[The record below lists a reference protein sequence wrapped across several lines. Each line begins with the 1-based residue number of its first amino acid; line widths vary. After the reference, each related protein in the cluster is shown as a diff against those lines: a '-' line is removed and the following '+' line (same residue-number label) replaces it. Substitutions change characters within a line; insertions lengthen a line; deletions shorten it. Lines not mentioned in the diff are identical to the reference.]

1 MNIHREEAGEE
12 SAPYLCLRQ
21 LSKDVNIRLSE
32 PLTGDG
38 SSSASVPTNMFC
50 VASSQRLAA
59 ASTRNG
65 INIYDL
71 HVLRNT
77 FTQAERNAS
86 PSPPVLCTLPL
97 QPGTGDVLFVM
108 FGNSDSL
115 LLAATSHG
123 LILIWETMSLRSSP
137 PAPRTVAPPRHDAS
151 RVHMIA
157 PNPGDKSSLCAVV
170 YGMDLLSHENGSA
183 HMLDLLKGEWV
194 NILPAHNVTSVS
206 WSARGKQ
213 LVLGVKTGEII
224 QFTPEGDVK
233 AVLPPPESDRPLYV
247 EDVQWLE
254 NHVFL
259 VTYNTCSSTP
269 EPEPIHENEVYVLY
283 RDAKSNSLTF
293 AAFPYDVSP
302 PFGDRTRW
310 GYRYT
315 CMLRDWSPMKHFVF
329 MTCSASTDV
338 GVLGFKDGWKALV
351 LEETSRPVLPFLSGD
366 DFCDSSPMALAL
378 DLTAEDPVPD
388 PNAAEKGEDPSA
400 TLPATPILYIYT
412 NDGVLLGYHVIYTE
426 TDKPYPGMITGQGA
440 ISHSPNA
447 STNVS
452 ASIPPA
458 FAESVHGSTTPN
470 RTPTFG
476 STSAFGAVSQPAFGS
491 TSAFGQQSSFGSAFS
506 NGSPFSKFSASGAT
520 AFGGGNALGQ
530 KQMPASGQSTQPPSG
545 PAPGQSSEPAFGST
559 SAFGQ
564 LQKPTFGAASTFAR
578 AQKPI
583 TGSNSAFGQFSQQGT
598 ASGLG
603 PTAFSALSNK
613 QNAFG
618 SVSSQG
624 SVFGSGGSFD
634 TGKPAFA
641 SVTPAPKALPKSEEP
656 VDEDAPKDSTFSF
669 GGLSDM
675 LSKSNTPM
683 SSQPS
688 ANLNLSHQAKF
699 PSEISQNS
707 EPSKAT
713 PSVSSE
719 SSSKASQNDSDNL
732 EKAESQN
739 FENLESAIVDAKQDE
754 AHEGNFASLH
764 DTPTVQKSEQAD
776 NVTFDLFKGK
786 QENQTSSFNESG
798 EGIKETEISPI
809 KAAGNNL
816 DASLSTLAK
825 PSEEKP
831 KEPAFSIAKPSD
843 EKPKES
849 TSFFAQPT
857 EKPKESA
864 FSFSKP
870 FEEKPKESAFSF
882 AKPTAEKPKESAF
895 TFNKPSEEKAKQTAF
910 SFNKPFEEKPK
921 ESAFSFNKPSEEK
934 PKVPAFSF
942 AKPPEE
948 KPKESAFSFA
958 KPSEEKA
965 KEPALSF
972 AKPTAENLKESAFSF
987 NKPSEEKPKESAFS
1001 FAKLSEEKAKEPA
1014 FSFAKPT
1021 AENLKES
1028 AFSFAKPVEEKPKE
1042 SAFFFNKPSDEKPKE
1057 PAFSFNKPSEEKP
1070 KVPAFSFNKPFEEK
1084 PKEAA
1089 FSFNKPSEEK
1099 PKESAFSFNKPSE
1112 EKPKE
1117 SAFSFTK
1124 PSDEKPKEPAFSFA
1138 KPVEEKPKESAF
1150 SFNKPSEEKPKEPAF
1165 SFAKPVEEKPK
1176 ESAFSFAK
1184 PPEEKLEKNKT
1195 TGSDT
1200 EVFSHKASPERLIES
1215 QKLSK
1220 GSEFGTNHA
1229 AEPSSNAL
1237 VDNELPAIGV
1247 SLAESVPQ
1255 IDLTQ
1260 VADPNVPKEDDEL
1273 KQEFVKIYAILEEE
1287 LRTLRRQTK
1296 QSTDFFT
1303 RLRIPST
1310 SPKSVDDLS
1319 NADAWVFGDVQSL
1332 SSLTSE
1338 FLQAVIESEDQV
1350 AETRKHIASIESV
1363 QLKSEVKRE
1372 EIARFLRARQDPDFA
1387 KMVRVRHL
1395 GPEQLENQTRL
1406 RRSSHLVRERLS
1418 ELGEYFNGLQKST
1431 LNAKQGQTTLRA
1443 PTLDTIYRS
1452 ADNIGRLV
1460 SARIRELDK
1469 MGQDVDAAV
1478 PRSTVRAR
1486 TPHSP
1491 ARPLDNMAD
1500 LDTALPE
1507 VSEITGINQAG
1518 MMHDI
1523 CDAIWE
1529 SKKTPVVTRAS
1540 QTKFISS
1547 VPYQMSPI
1555 VLHCSQA
1562 PTCQKA
1568 PVQESDKGKQSET
1581 LVMTEPSTKNFLATA
1596 TPNGIHA
1603 HSPMQPRQKVTSAFQ
1618 RLSTLPTL
1626 TSHSNPTSSAQYT
1639 TFEGLVG
1646 PQPTASSETRDLT
1659 LEEFIAQDEEDNGDY
1674 TEEESY
1680 EDFDDDLEDEE
1691 EEEEANESD
1700 AS

>member
-426 TDKPYPGMITGQGA
+426 TVKPYPGMITGQGA

-713 PSVSSE
+713 PSVLSE

-776 NVTFDLFKGK
+776 KVTFDLFKGK

-921 ESAFSFNKPSEEK
+921 E
-934 PKVPAFSF
+934 
-942 AKPPEE
+942 
-948 KPKESAFSFA
+948 
-958 KPSEEKA
+958 
-965 KEPALSF
+965 
-972 AKPTAENLKESAFSF
+972 
-987 NKPSEEKPKESAFS
+987 
-1001 FAKLSEEKAKEPA
+1001 
-1014 FSFAKPT
+1014 
-1021 AENLKES
+1021 
-1028 AFSFAKPVEEKPKE
+1028 
-1042 SAFFFNKPSDEKPKE
+1042 
-1057 PAFSFNKPSEEKP
+1057 
-1070 KVPAFSFNKPFEEK
+1070 
-1084 PKEAA
+1084 AA

-1124 PSDEKPKEPAFSFA
+1124 PSD
-1138 KPVEEKPKESAF
+1138 
-1150 SFNKPSEEKPKEPAF
+1150 EKPKEPAF

-1310 SPKSVDDLS
+1310 SPKSVADLS

>member
-97 QPGTGDVLFVM
+97 QPGMGDVLFVM

-170 YGMDLLSHENGSA
+170 YGMDLLSLENGSA

-713 PSVSSE
+713 PSVLSE

-776 NVTFDLFKGK
+776 EVTFDLFKGK

-965 KEPALSF
+965 KEQALSF
-972 AKPTAENLKESAFSF
+972 A
-987 NKPSEEKPKESAFS
+987 
-1001 FAKLSEEKAKEPA
+1001 
-1014 FSFAKPT
+1014 
-1021 AENLKES
+1021 
-1028 AFSFAKPVEEKPKE
+1028 
-1042 SAFFFNKPSDEKPKE
+1042 
-1057 PAFSFNKPSEEKP
+1057 
-1070 KVPAFSFNKPFEEK
+1070 
-1084 PKEAA
+1084 
-1089 FSFNKPSEEK
+1089 
-1099 PKESAFSFNKPSE
+1099 
-1112 EKPKE
+1112 
-1117 SAFSFTK
+1117 
-1124 PSDEKPKEPAFSFA
+1124 
-1138 KPVEEKPKESAF
+1138 
-1150 SFNKPSEEKPKEPAF
+1150 
-1165 SFAKPVEEKPK
+1165 
-1176 ESAFSFAK
+1176 
-1184 PPEEKLEKNKT
+1184 
-1195 TGSDT
+1195 
-1200 EVFSHKASPERLIES
+1200 
-1215 QKLSK
+1215 
-1220 GSEFGTNHA
+1220 
-1229 AEPSSNAL
+1229 
-1237 VDNELPAIGV
+1237 
-1247 SLAESVPQ
+1247 
-1255 IDLTQ
+1255 
-1260 VADPNVPKEDDEL
+1260 
-1273 KQEFVKIYAILEEE
+1273 
-1287 LRTLRRQTK
+1287 
-1296 QSTDFFT
+1296 
-1303 RLRIPST
+1303 
-1310 SPKSVDDLS
+1310 
-1319 NADAWVFGDVQSL
+1319 
-1332 SSLTSE
+1332 
-1338 FLQAVIESEDQV
+1338 
-1350 AETRKHIASIESV
+1350 
-1363 QLKSEVKRE
+1363 
-1372 EIARFLRARQDPDFA
+1372 
-1387 KMVRVRHL
+1387 
-1395 GPEQLENQTRL
+1395 
-1406 RRSSHLVRERLS
+1406 
-1418 ELGEYFNGLQKST
+1418 
-1431 LNAKQGQTTLRA
+1431 
-1443 PTLDTIYRS
+1443 
-1452 ADNIGRLV
+1452 
-1460 SARIRELDK
+1460 
-1469 MGQDVDAAV
+1469 
-1478 PRSTVRAR
+1478 
-1486 TPHSP
+1486 
-1491 ARPLDNMAD
+1491 
-1500 LDTALPE
+1500 
-1507 VSEITGINQAG
+1507 
-1518 MMHDI
+1518 
-1523 CDAIWE
+1523 
-1529 SKKTPVVTRAS
+1529 
-1540 QTKFISS
+1540 
-1547 VPYQMSPI
+1547 
-1555 VLHCSQA
+1555 
-1562 PTCQKA
+1562 
-1568 PVQESDKGKQSET
+1568 
-1581 LVMTEPSTKNFLATA
+1581 
-1596 TPNGIHA
+1596 
-1603 HSPMQPRQKVTSAFQ
+1603 
-1618 RLSTLPTL
+1618 
-1626 TSHSNPTSSAQYT
+1626 
-1639 TFEGLVG
+1639 
-1646 PQPTASSETRDLT
+1646 
-1659 LEEFIAQDEEDNGDY
+1659 
-1674 TEEESY
+1674 
-1680 EDFDDDLEDEE
+1680 
-1691 EEEEANESD
+1691 
-1700 AS
+1700 

>member
-713 PSVSSE
+713 PSVLSE

-776 NVTFDLFKGK
+776 KVTFDLFKGK

-921 ESAFSFNKPSEEK
+921 EA
-934 PKVPAFSF
+934 
-942 AKPPEE
+942 
-948 KPKESAFSFA
+948 
-958 KPSEEKA
+958 
-965 KEPALSF
+965 
-972 AKPTAENLKESAFSF
+972 
-987 NKPSEEKPKESAFS
+987 
-1001 FAKLSEEKAKEPA
+1001 
-1014 FSFAKPT
+1014 
-1021 AENLKES
+1021 
-1028 AFSFAKPVEEKPKE
+1028 
-1042 SAFFFNKPSDEKPKE
+1042 
-1057 PAFSFNKPSEEKP
+1057 
-1070 KVPAFSFNKPFEEK
+1070 
-1084 PKEAA
+1084 
-1089 FSFNKPSEEK
+1089 
-1099 PKESAFSFNKPSE
+1099 AFSFNKPSE

-1124 PSDEKPKEPAFSFA
+1124 PSD
-1138 KPVEEKPKESAF
+1138 
-1150 SFNKPSEEKPKEPAF
+1150 EKPKEPAF

>member
-170 YGMDLLSHENGSA
+170 YGMDLLSLENGSA

-713 PSVSSE
+713 PSVLSE

-776 NVTFDLFKGK
+776 EVTFDLFKGK

-849 TSFFAQPT
+849 TSVFAQPT

-895 TFNKPSEEKAKQTAF
+895 TFNKPSEEKAKQTAS

-948 KPKESAFSFA
+948 KPKESTFSFA

-965 KEPALSF
+965 KEPAL
-972 AKPTAENLKESAFSF
+972 
-987 NKPSEEKPKESAFS
+987 
-1001 FAKLSEEKAKEPA
+1001 
-1014 FSFAKPT
+1014 SFAKPT

-1084 PKEAA
+1084 PKEA
-1089 FSFNKPSEEK
+1089 
-1099 PKESAFSFNKPSE
+1099 AFSFNKPSE

>member
-170 YGMDLLSHENGSA
+170 YGMDLLSLENGSA

-713 PSVSSE
+713 PSVLSE

-776 NVTFDLFKGK
+776 EVTFDLFKGK

-849 TSFFAQPT
+849 TSVFAQPT

-864 FSFSKP
+864 FSFS
-870 FEEKPKESAFSF
+870 
-882 AKPTAEKPKESAF
+882 
-895 TFNKPSEEKAKQTAF
+895 
-910 SFNKPFEEKPK
+910 KPFEEKPK

-948 KPKESAFSFA
+948 KPKESTFSFA
-958 KPSEEKA
+958 KP
-965 KEPALSF
+965 
-972 AKPTAENLKESAFSF
+972 
-987 NKPSEEKPKESAFS
+987 
-1001 FAKLSEEKAKEPA
+1001 SEEKAKEPA

-1084 PKEAA
+1084 PKEA
-1089 FSFNKPSEEK
+1089 
-1099 PKESAFSFNKPSE
+1099 AFSFNKPSE

>member
-713 PSVSSE
+713 PSVLSE

-776 NVTFDLFKGK
+776 KVTFDLFKGK

-942 AKPPEE
+942 AKP
-948 KPKESAFSFA
+948 
-958 KPSEEKA
+958 SEEKA

-1042 SAFFFNKPSDEKPKE
+1042 SAFSFNKPSDEKPKE

-1150 SFNKPSEEKPKEPAF
+1150 SFNKPSEEKSKEPAF

>member
-170 YGMDLLSHENGSA
+170 YGMDLLSLENGSA

-713 PSVSSE
+713 PSVLSE

-776 NVTFDLFKGK
+776 EVTFDLFKGK

-849 TSFFAQPT
+849 TSVFAQPT

-864 FSFSKP
+864 FSFS
-870 FEEKPKESAFSF
+870 
-882 AKPTAEKPKESAF
+882 
-895 TFNKPSEEKAKQTAF
+895 
-910 SFNKPFEEKPK
+910 KPFEEKPK

-948 KPKESAFSFA
+948 KPKESTFSFA

-1028 AFSFAKPVEEKPKE
+1028 
-1042 SAFFFNKPSDEKPKE
+1042 
-1057 PAFSFNKPSEEKP
+1057 
-1070 KVPAFSFNKPFEEK
+1070 
-1084 PKEAA
+1084 
-1089 FSFNKPSEEK
+1089 
-1099 PKESAFSFNKPSE
+1099 
-1112 EKPKE
+1112 
-1117 SAFSFTK
+1117 
-1124 PSDEKPKEPAFSFA
+1124 
-1138 KPVEEKPKESAF
+1138 
-1150 SFNKPSEEKPKEPAF
+1150 AF

>member
-170 YGMDLLSHENGSA
+170 YGMDLLSLENGSA

-713 PSVSSE
+713 PSVLSE

-776 NVTFDLFKGK
+776 EVTFDLFKGK

-958 KPSEEKA
+958 K
-965 KEPALSF
+965 
-972 AKPTAENLKESAFSF
+972 
-987 NKPSEEKPKESAFS
+987 
-1001 FAKLSEEKAKEPA
+1001 LSEEKAKEPA

-1150 SFNKPSEEKPKEPAF
+1150 SF
-1165 SFAKPVEEKPK
+1165 
-1176 ESAFSFAK
+1176 AK

-1296 QSTDFFT
+1296 QSTDFFK

>member
-713 PSVSSE
+713 PSVLSE

-776 NVTFDLFKGK
+776 KVTFDLFKGK

-958 KPSEEKA
+958 K
-965 KEPALSF
+965 
-972 AKPTAENLKESAFSF
+972 
-987 NKPSEEKPKESAFS
+987 
-1001 FAKLSEEKAKEPA
+1001 LSEEKAKEPA

-1150 SFNKPSEEKPKEPAF
+1150 SFNKPSDEKPKEPAF

-1310 SPKSVDDLS
+1310 SPKSVADLS

-1562 PTCQKA
+1562 PTCQKV

>member
-506 NGSPFSKFSASGAT
+506 NGSPFSKFGASGAT

-713 PSVSSE
+713 PSVLSE

-776 NVTFDLFKGK
+776 KVTFDLFKGK

-958 KPSEEKA
+958 K
-965 KEPALSF
+965 
-972 AKPTAENLKESAFSF
+972 
-987 NKPSEEKPKESAFS
+987 
-1001 FAKLSEEKAKEPA
+1001 LSEEKAKEPA

-1150 SFNKPSEEKPKEPAF
+1150 SFNKPSDEKPKEPAF

>member
-713 PSVSSE
+713 PSVLSE

-776 NVTFDLFKGK
+776 KVTFDLFKGK

-921 ESAFSFNKPSEEK
+921 E
-934 PKVPAFSF
+934 
-942 AKPPEE
+942 
-948 KPKESAFSFA
+948 
-958 KPSEEKA
+958 
-965 KEPALSF
+965 
-972 AKPTAENLKESAFSF
+972 
-987 NKPSEEKPKESAFS
+987 
-1001 FAKLSEEKAKEPA
+1001 
-1014 FSFAKPT
+1014 
-1021 AENLKES
+1021 
-1028 AFSFAKPVEEKPKE
+1028 
-1042 SAFFFNKPSDEKPKE
+1042 
-1057 PAFSFNKPSEEKP
+1057 
-1070 KVPAFSFNKPFEEK
+1070 
-1084 PKEAA
+1084 AA

-1150 SFNKPSEEKPKEPAF
+1150 SFNKPSDEKPKEPAF

-1296 QSTDFFT
+1296 QSTDFFK

-1562 PTCQKA
+1562 PTCQKV

>member
-170 YGMDLLSHENGSA
+170 YGMDLLSLENGSA

-713 PSVSSE
+713 PSVLSE

-776 NVTFDLFKGK
+776 EVTFDLFKGK

-849 TSFFAQPT
+849 TSVFAQPT

-948 KPKESAFSFA
+948 KPKESTFSFA

-965 KEPALSF
+965 KEPAL
-972 AKPTAENLKESAFSF
+972 
-987 NKPSEEKPKESAFS
+987 
-1001 FAKLSEEKAKEPA
+1001 
-1014 FSFAKPT
+1014 SFAKPT

-1099 PKESAFSFNKPSE
+1099 PKESAFSF
-1112 EKPKE
+1112 
-1117 SAFSFTK
+1117 TK

-1150 SFNKPSEEKPKEPAF
+1150 SFNKPSEEKSKEPAF

>member
-713 PSVSSE
+713 PSVLSE

-776 NVTFDLFKGK
+776 KVTFDLFKGK

-921 ESAFSFNKPSEEK
+921 E
-934 PKVPAFSF
+934 
-942 AKPPEE
+942 
-948 KPKESAFSFA
+948 
-958 KPSEEKA
+958 
-965 KEPALSF
+965 
-972 AKPTAENLKESAFSF
+972 
-987 NKPSEEKPKESAFS
+987 
-1001 FAKLSEEKAKEPA
+1001 
-1014 FSFAKPT
+1014 
-1021 AENLKES
+1021 
-1028 AFSFAKPVEEKPKE
+1028 
-1042 SAFFFNKPSDEKPKE
+1042 
-1057 PAFSFNKPSEEKP
+1057 
-1070 KVPAFSFNKPFEEK
+1070 
-1084 PKEAA
+1084 AA

-1150 SFNKPSEEKPKEPAF
+1150 SFNKPSDEKPKEPAF

-1296 QSTDFFT
+1296 QSTDFFK

>member
-713 PSVSSE
+713 PSVLSE

-776 NVTFDLFKGK
+776 KVTFDLFKGK

-958 KPSEEKA
+958 K
-965 KEPALSF
+965 
-972 AKPTAENLKESAFSF
+972 
-987 NKPSEEKPKESAFS
+987 
-1001 FAKLSEEKAKEPA
+1001 LSEEKAKEPA

-1028 AFSFAKPVEEKPKE
+1028 AFSF
-1042 SAFFFNKPSDEKPKE
+1042 NKPSD
-1057 PAFSFNKPSEEKP
+1057 
-1070 KVPAFSFNKPFEEK
+1070 
-1084 PKEAA
+1084 
-1089 FSFNKPSEEK
+1089 
-1099 PKESAFSFNKPSE
+1099 
-1112 EKPKE
+1112 
-1117 SAFSFTK
+1117 
-1124 PSDEKPKEPAFSFA
+1124 
-1138 KPVEEKPKESAF
+1138 
-1150 SFNKPSEEKPKEPAF
+1150 EKPKEPAF

-1296 QSTDFFT
+1296 QSTDFFK

-1562 PTCQKA
+1562 PTCQKV

>member
-713 PSVSSE
+713 PSVLSE

-776 NVTFDLFKGK
+776 KVTFDLFKGK

-843 EKPKES
+843 ERPKES

-857 EKPKESA
+857 
-864 FSFSKP
+864 
-870 FEEKPKESAFSF
+870 EKPKESAFSF

-895 TFNKPSEEKAKQTAF
+895 TFNKPSEEKAKQT
-910 SFNKPFEEKPK
+910 
-921 ESAFSFNKPSEEK
+921 
-934 PKVPAFSF
+934 
-942 AKPPEE
+942 
-948 KPKESAFSFA
+948 
-958 KPSEEKA
+958 
-965 KEPALSF
+965 
-972 AKPTAENLKESAFSF
+972 
-987 NKPSEEKPKESAFS
+987 
-1001 FAKLSEEKAKEPA
+1001 
-1014 FSFAKPT
+1014 
-1021 AENLKES
+1021 
-1028 AFSFAKPVEEKPKE
+1028 
-1042 SAFFFNKPSDEKPKE
+1042 
-1057 PAFSFNKPSEEKP
+1057 
-1070 KVPAFSFNKPFEEK
+1070 AFSFNKPFEEK

-1124 PSDEKPKEPAFSFA
+1124 PSDEKPKEPAFFFA

-1150 SFNKPSEEKPKEPAF
+1150 SFNKPSDEKPKEPAF

-1296 QSTDFFT
+1296 QSTDFFK

>member
-713 PSVSSE
+713 PSVLSE

-776 NVTFDLFKGK
+776 KVTFDLFKGK

-987 NKPSEEKPKESAFS
+987 
-1001 FAKLSEEKAKEPA
+1001 
-1014 FSFAKPT
+1014 
-1021 AENLKES
+1021 
-1028 AFSFAKPVEEKPKE
+1028 AKPVE
-1042 SAFFFNKPSDEKPKE
+1042 EKPKE

-1099 PKESAFSFNKPSE
+1099 PKESAFSF
-1112 EKPKE
+1112 
-1117 SAFSFTK
+1117 TK
-1124 PSDEKPKEPAFSFA
+1124 PSD
-1138 KPVEEKPKESAF
+1138 
-1150 SFNKPSEEKPKEPAF
+1150 EKPKEPAF

>member
-71 HVLRNT
+71 HALRNT

-157 PNPGDKSSLCAVV
+157 PNPGDKSSLCTVV

-194 NILPAHNVTSVS
+194 NTLPAHNVTSVS

-224 QFTPEGDVK
+224 QYTPEGDVK

-426 TDKPYPGMITGQGA
+426 TDKPYPGMITGQA
-440 ISHSPNA
+440 VISHSPNA

-506 NGSPFSKFSASGAT
+506 NGSPFSKFGASGAA

-530 KQMPASGQSTQPPSG
+530 KQLPASGQSTQLPSG

-583 TGSNSAFGQFSQQGT
+583 TGSNSAFGQFSQQGA

-641 SVTPAPKALPKSEEP
+641 SVTPAPKAPPKSEEP

-683 SSQPS
+683 STQKS

-699 PSEISQNS
+699 PSDISQNS
-707 EPSKAT
+707 EYSKAT
-713 PSVSSE
+713 TSVLSE
-719 SSSKASQNDSDNL
+719 SSNKTSQNDSDNL
-732 EKAESQN
+732 GKAEGQN
-739 FENLESAIVDAKQDE
+739 LENLESATVDTKPDE

-764 DTPTVQKSEQAD
+764 DTPTAQKSEQAD
-776 NVTFDLFKGK
+776 KVTFDLFKGK
-786 QENQTSSFNESG
+786 QENQLSSFNESG

-809 KAAGNNL
+809 KAAGNKL
-816 DASLSTLAK
+816 DAGPSTLAK

-831 KEPAFSIAKPSD
+831 KELAFSIAKPSD

-857 EKPKESA
+857 EKPKDSA

-870 FEEKPKESAFSF
+870 FEEKSKD
-882 AKPTAEKPKESAF
+882 
-895 TFNKPSEEKAKQTAF
+895 
-910 SFNKPFEEKPK
+910 
-921 ESAFSFNKPSEEK
+921 SAFSFNKPSEK

-942 AKPPEE
+942 AKPSDE
-948 KPKESAFSFA
+948 KPKEPAFSFNKPPEETAFSFA
-958 KPSEEKA
+958 KPSEEKP
-965 KEPALSF
+965 KEP
-972 AKPTAENLKESAFSF
+972 AFSF

-1001 FAKLSEEKAKEPA
+1001 FAKPSE
-1014 FSFAKPT
+1014 
-1021 AENLKES
+1021 
-1028 AFSFAKPVEEKPKE
+1028 
-1042 SAFFFNKPSDEKPKE
+1042 EKPKE

-1070 KVPAFSFNKPFEEK
+1070 K
-1084 PKEAA
+1084 
-1089 FSFNKPSEEK
+1089 
-1099 PKESAFSFNKPSE
+1099 ESAFSF
-1112 EKPKE
+1112 
-1117 SAFSFTK
+1117 A
-1124 PSDEKPKEPAFSFA
+1124 
-1138 KPVEEKPKESAF
+1138 
-1150 SFNKPSEEKPKEPAF
+1150 KPSEEKPKEPAF
-1165 SFAKPVEEKPK
+1165 SFAKPSEEKPKASAFSFNKPSEQVPNESAFSFSKPSEKPK
-1176 ESAFSFAK
+1176 ESAFSFAKPSEQVPNESAFSFTK

-1195 TGSDT
+1195 TGSDA

-1220 GSEFGTNHA
+1220 GSEFDTNYA

-1237 VDNELPAIGV
+1237 VDNELPVVGV

-1303 RLRIPST
+1303 RLKIPST
-1310 SPKSVDDLS
+1310 SPKSVADLS
-1319 NADAWVFGDVQSL
+1319 KADSWVFGDVQRL
-1332 SSLTSE
+1332 GSLTSE
-1338 FLQAVIESEDQV
+1338 LLQAVIESEDQV
-1350 AETRKHIASIESV
+1350 AETRKHIACIESV

-1395 GPEQLENQTRL
+1395 GPEQLENQMRL

-1418 ELGEYFNGLQKST
+1418 ELGEYFNGLQKFT

-1507 VSEITGINQAG
+1507 VSEITGINQGG
-1518 MMHDI
+1518 MMHVI
-1523 CDAIWE
+1523 CDAIWK

-1540 QTKFISS
+1540 QTKSISS
-1547 VPYQMSPI
+1547 APFQMPPI

-1581 LVMTEPSTKNFLATA
+1581 LVMTEPSTRNFLATA

-1674 TEEESY
+1674 TGEESY
-1680 EDFDDDLEDEE
+1680 EDYDDDLEDE

>member
-170 YGMDLLSHENGSA
+170 YGMDLLSLENGSA

-713 PSVSSE
+713 PSVLSE

-776 NVTFDLFKGK
+776 EVTFDLFKGK

-849 TSFFAQPT
+849 TSVFAQPT

-948 KPKESAFSFA
+948 KPKESTFSFA

-972 AKPTAENLKESAFSF
+972 AKPTAENL
-987 NKPSEEKPKESAFS
+987 
-1001 FAKLSEEKAKEPA
+1001 
-1014 FSFAKPT
+1014 
-1021 AENLKES
+1021 
-1028 AFSFAKPVEEKPKE
+1028 
-1042 SAFFFNKPSDEKPKE
+1042 
-1057 PAFSFNKPSEEKP
+1057 
-1070 KVPAFSFNKPFEEK
+1070 
-1084 PKEAA
+1084 
-1089 FSFNKPSEEK
+1089 
-1099 PKESAFSFNKPSE
+1099 KESAFSFNKPSE

>member
-713 PSVSSE
+713 PSVLSE

-776 NVTFDLFKGK
+776 KVTFDLFKGK

-1042 SAFFFNKPSDEKPKE
+1042 SAFSFNKPSDEKPKE
-1057 PAFSFNKPSEEKP
+1057 PAFSFNRPSEEKP

-1124 PSDEKPKEPAFSFA
+1124 PSD
-1138 KPVEEKPKESAF
+1138 
-1150 SFNKPSEEKPKEPAF
+1150 EKPKEPAF

-1406 RRSSHLVRERLS
+1406 RRLSHLVRERLS

-1507 VSEITGINQAG
+1507 VSEITGFNQAG

>member
-713 PSVSSE
+713 PSVLSE

-776 NVTFDLFKGK
+776 KVTFDLFKGK

-1070 KVPAFSFNKPFEEK
+1070 KESAFSFTKPSDEKPKEPAFSFAKPV
-1084 PKEAA
+1084 
-1089 FSFNKPSEEK
+1089 EEK

-1112 EKPKE
+1112 
-1117 SAFSFTK
+1117 
-1124 PSDEKPKEPAFSFA
+1124 EKPKEPAFSFA

-1568 PVQESDKGKQSET
+1568 PVQESDKRKQSET

>member
-97 QPGTGDVLFVM
+97 QPGMGDVLFVM

-713 PSVSSE
+713 PSVLSE

-776 NVTFDLFKGK
+776 KVTFDLFKGK

-987 NKPSEEKPKESAFS
+987 
-1001 FAKLSEEKAKEPA
+1001 
-1014 FSFAKPT
+1014 
-1021 AENLKES
+1021 
-1028 AFSFAKPVEEKPKE
+1028 AKPVEEKPKE
-1042 SAFFFNKPSDEKPKE
+1042 SAFSFNKPSDEKPKE
-1057 PAFSFNKPSEEKP
+1057 PAFSFNRPSEEKP

-1099 PKESAFSFNKPSE
+1099 PKESAFSF
-1112 EKPKE
+1112 
-1117 SAFSFTK
+1117 TK
-1124 PSDEKPKEPAFSFA
+1124 PSD
-1138 KPVEEKPKESAF
+1138 
-1150 SFNKPSEEKPKEPAF
+1150 EKPKEPAF

-1319 NADAWVFGDVQSL
+1319 DADAWVFGDVQSL

>member
-97 QPGTGDVLFVM
+97 QPGMGDVLFVM

-713 PSVSSE
+713 PSVLSE

-776 NVTFDLFKGK
+776 KVTFDLFKGK

-1001 FAKLSEEKAKEPA
+1001 F
-1014 FSFAKPT
+1014 
-1021 AENLKES
+1021 
-1028 AFSFAKPVEEKPKE
+1028 
-1042 SAFFFNKPSDEKPKE
+1042 
-1057 PAFSFNKPSEEKP
+1057 
-1070 KVPAFSFNKPFEEK
+1070 
-1084 PKEAA
+1084 
-1089 FSFNKPSEEK
+1089 
-1099 PKESAFSFNKPSE
+1099 
-1112 EKPKE
+1112 
-1117 SAFSFTK
+1117 TK
-1124 PSDEKPKEPAFSFA
+1124 PSD
-1138 KPVEEKPKESAF
+1138 
-1150 SFNKPSEEKPKEPAF
+1150 EKPKEPAF

-1406 RRSSHLVRERLS
+1406 RRLSHLVRERLS

>member
-713 PSVSSE
+713 PSVLSE

-776 NVTFDLFKGK
+776 KVTFDLFKGK

-958 KPSEEKA
+958 K
-965 KEPALSF
+965 
-972 AKPTAENLKESAFSF
+972 
-987 NKPSEEKPKESAFS
+987 
-1001 FAKLSEEKAKEPA
+1001 LSEEKAKEPA

-1089 FSFNKPSEEK
+1089 FSFNKPSEVK

-1150 SFNKPSEEKPKEPAF
+1150 SFNKPSDEKPKEPAF

-1296 QSTDFFT
+1296 QSTDFFK

-1562 PTCQKA
+1562 PTCQKV

>member
-713 PSVSSE
+713 PSVLSE

-776 NVTFDLFKGK
+776 EVTFDLFKGK

-849 TSFFAQPT
+849 TSVFAQPT

-948 KPKESAFSFA
+948 KPKESTFSFA

-1124 PSDEKPKEPAFSFA
+1124 PSD
-1138 KPVEEKPKESAF
+1138 
-1150 SFNKPSEEKPKEPAF
+1150 EKPKEPAF

>member
-713 PSVSSE
+713 PSVLSE

-776 NVTFDLFKGK
+776 EVTFDLFKGK

-849 TSFFAQPT
+849 TSVFAQPT

-948 KPKESAFSFA
+948 KPKESTFSFA

-1014 FSFAKPT
+1014 FSFAKP
-1021 AENLKES
+1021 
-1028 AFSFAKPVEEKPKE
+1028 
-1042 SAFFFNKPSDEKPKE
+1042 
-1057 PAFSFNKPSEEKP
+1057 
-1070 KVPAFSFNKPFEEK
+1070 
-1084 PKEAA
+1084 
-1089 FSFNKPSEEK
+1089 
-1099 PKESAFSFNKPSE
+1099 
-1112 EKPKE
+1112 
-1117 SAFSFTK
+1117 
-1124 PSDEKPKEPAFSFA
+1124 
-1138 KPVEEKPKESAF
+1138 VEEKPKESAF
-1150 SFNKPSEEKPKEPAF
+1150 SFNKPSEEKSKEPAF

>member
-713 PSVSSE
+713 PSVLSE

-776 NVTFDLFKGK
+776 KVTFDLFKGK

-831 KEPAFSIAKPSD
+831 KEPAFSIAKLSD

-958 KPSEEKA
+958 K
-965 KEPALSF
+965 
-972 AKPTAENLKESAFSF
+972 
-987 NKPSEEKPKESAFS
+987 
-1001 FAKLSEEKAKEPA
+1001 LSEEKAKEPA

-1099 PKESAFSFNKPSE
+1099 PKESAFSF
-1112 EKPKE
+1112 
-1117 SAFSFTK
+1117 TK

-1150 SFNKPSEEKPKEPAF
+1150 SFNKPSDEKPKEPAF

-1296 QSTDFFT
+1296 QSTDFFK

-1562 PTCQKA
+1562 PTCQKV

>member
-170 YGMDLLSHENGSA
+170 YGMDLLSLENGSA

-713 PSVSSE
+713 PSVLSE

-776 NVTFDLFKGK
+776 EVTFDLFKGK

-849 TSFFAQPT
+849 TSVFAQPT

-948 KPKESAFSFA
+948 KPKESTFSFA

-1099 PKESAFSFNKPSE
+1099 PKESAFSF
-1112 EKPKE
+1112 
-1117 SAFSFTK
+1117 TK

-1150 SFNKPSEEKPKEPAF
+1150 SFNKPSEEKSKEPAF

>member
-170 YGMDLLSHENGSA
+170 YGMDLLSLENGSA

-713 PSVSSE
+713 PSVLSE

-776 NVTFDLFKGK
+776 EVTFDLFKGK

-849 TSFFAQPT
+849 TSVFAQPT

-864 FSFSKP
+864 FSFS
-870 FEEKPKESAFSF
+870 
-882 AKPTAEKPKESAF
+882 
-895 TFNKPSEEKAKQTAF
+895 
-910 SFNKPFEEKPK
+910 KPFEEKPK

-948 KPKESAFSFA
+948 KPKESTFSFA

-965 KEPALSF
+965 KEPAL
-972 AKPTAENLKESAFSF
+972 
-987 NKPSEEKPKESAFS
+987 
-1001 FAKLSEEKAKEPA
+1001 
-1014 FSFAKPT
+1014 SFAKPT

-1099 PKESAFSFNKPSE
+1099 PKESAFSF
-1112 EKPKE
+1112 
-1117 SAFSFTK
+1117 TK
-1124 PSDEKPKEPAFSFA
+1124 PSD
-1138 KPVEEKPKESAF
+1138 
-1150 SFNKPSEEKPKEPAF
+1150 EKPKEPAF

>member
-170 YGMDLLSHENGSA
+170 YGMDLLSLENGSA

-713 PSVSSE
+713 PSVLSE

-776 NVTFDLFKGK
+776 EVTFDLFKGK

-849 TSFFAQPT
+849 TSVFAQPT

-895 TFNKPSEEKAKQTAF
+895 SFNKPSEEKAKQTAF

-948 KPKESAFSFA
+948 KPKESTFSFA

-1099 PKESAFSFNKPSE
+1099 PKESAFSF
-1112 EKPKE
+1112 
-1117 SAFSFTK
+1117 TK

-1150 SFNKPSEEKPKEPAF
+1150 SFNKPSEEKSKEPAF

>member
-97 QPGTGDVLFVM
+97 QPGMGDVLFVM

-506 NGSPFSKFSASGAT
+506 NGSPFSKFGASGAT

-713 PSVSSE
+713 PSVLSE

-776 NVTFDLFKGK
+776 KVTFDLFKGK

-1057 PAFSFNKPSEEKP
+1057 PAFSFNKPS
-1070 KVPAFSFNKPFEEK
+1070 EEK

>member
-170 YGMDLLSHENGSA
+170 YGMDLLSLENGSA

-713 PSVSSE
+713 PSVLSE

-776 NVTFDLFKGK
+776 EVTFDLFKGK

-849 TSFFAQPT
+849 TSVFAQPT

-948 KPKESAFSFA
+948 KPKESTFSFA

-965 KEPALSF
+965 KEPAL
-972 AKPTAENLKESAFSF
+972 
-987 NKPSEEKPKESAFS
+987 
-1001 FAKLSEEKAKEPA
+1001 
-1014 FSFAKPT
+1014 SFAKPT

-1057 PAFSFNKPSEEKP
+1057 PAFSFNRPSEEKP

-1124 PSDEKPKEPAFSFA
+1124 PSD
-1138 KPVEEKPKESAF
+1138 
-1150 SFNKPSEEKPKEPAF
+1150 EKPKEPAF

-1507 VSEITGINQAG
+1507 VSEITGFNQAG

>member
-713 PSVSSE
+713 PSVLSE

-776 NVTFDLFKGK
+776 KVTFDLFKGK
-786 QENQTSSFNESG
+786 QENQTSSLNESG

-1084 PKEAA
+1084 PKE
-1089 FSFNKPSEEK
+1089 
-1099 PKESAFSFNKPSE
+1099 SAFSFNKPS
-1112 EKPKE
+1112 
-1117 SAFSFTK
+1117 
-1124 PSDEKPKEPAFSFA
+1124 D
-1138 KPVEEKPKESAF
+1138 
-1150 SFNKPSEEKPKEPAF
+1150 EKPKEPAF

-1229 AEPSSNAL
+1229 AEPSSKAL

-1296 QSTDFFT
+1296 QSTDFFK

-1310 SPKSVDDLS
+1310 SPKSVNDLS

-1507 VSEITGINQAG
+1507 VSEITDINQAG

-1568 PVQESDKGKQSET
+1568 PVQESDKGKQSEA

>member
-97 QPGTGDVLFVM
+97 QPGMGDVLFVM

-170 YGMDLLSHENGSA
+170 YGMDLLSLENGSA

-713 PSVSSE
+713 PSVLSE

-776 NVTFDLFKGK
+776 KVTFDLFKGK

-1084 PKEAA
+1084 PKEA
-1089 FSFNKPSEEK
+1089 
-1099 PKESAFSFNKPSE
+1099 AFSFNKPSE

>member
-170 YGMDLLSHENGSA
+170 YGMDLLSLENGSA

-713 PSVSSE
+713 PSVLSE

-776 NVTFDLFKGK
+776 EVTFDLFKGK

-849 TSFFAQPT
+849 TSVFAQPT

-864 FSFSKP
+864 FSFS
-870 FEEKPKESAFSF
+870 
-882 AKPTAEKPKESAF
+882 
-895 TFNKPSEEKAKQTAF
+895 
-910 SFNKPFEEKPK
+910 KPFEEKPK

-948 KPKESAFSFA
+948 KPKESTFSFA

-965 KEPALSF
+965 KEPAL
-972 AKPTAENLKESAFSF
+972 
-987 NKPSEEKPKESAFS
+987 
-1001 FAKLSEEKAKEPA
+1001 
-1014 FSFAKPT
+1014 SFAKPT

-1084 PKEAA
+1084 PKEA
-1089 FSFNKPSEEK
+1089 
-1099 PKESAFSFNKPSE
+1099 AFSFNKPSE

>member
-713 PSVSSE
+713 PSVLSE

-776 NVTFDLFKGK
+776 EVTFDLFKGK

-849 TSFFAQPT
+849 TSVFAQPT

-948 KPKESAFSFA
+948 KPKESTFSFA

-1057 PAFSFNKPSEEKP
+1057 PAFSFNRPSEEKP

-1124 PSDEKPKEPAFSFA
+1124 PSD
-1138 KPVEEKPKESAF
+1138 
-1150 SFNKPSEEKPKEPAF
+1150 EKPKEPAF

-1507 VSEITGINQAG
+1507 VSEITGFNQAG

>member
-97 QPGTGDVLFVM
+97 QPGMGDVLFVM

-713 PSVSSE
+713 PSVLSE

-776 NVTFDLFKGK
+776 KVTFDLFKGK

-942 AKPPEE
+942 AKP
-948 KPKESAFSFA
+948 
-958 KPSEEKA
+958 SEEKA

-1001 FAKLSEEKAKEPA
+1001 F
-1014 FSFAKPT
+1014 
-1021 AENLKES
+1021 
-1028 AFSFAKPVEEKPKE
+1028 
-1042 SAFFFNKPSDEKPKE
+1042 
-1057 PAFSFNKPSEEKP
+1057 
-1070 KVPAFSFNKPFEEK
+1070 
-1084 PKEAA
+1084 
-1089 FSFNKPSEEK
+1089 
-1099 PKESAFSFNKPSE
+1099 
-1112 EKPKE
+1112 
-1117 SAFSFTK
+1117 TK
-1124 PSDEKPKEPAFSFA
+1124 PSD
-1138 KPVEEKPKESAF
+1138 
-1150 SFNKPSEEKPKEPAF
+1150 EKPKEPAF

>member
-713 PSVSSE
+713 PSVLSE

-776 NVTFDLFKGK
+776 KVTFDLFKGK

-958 KPSEEKA
+958 K
-965 KEPALSF
+965 
-972 AKPTAENLKESAFSF
+972 
-987 NKPSEEKPKESAFS
+987 
-1001 FAKLSEEKAKEPA
+1001 LSEEKAKEPA

-1099 PKESAFSFNKPSE
+1099 PKESAFSF
-1112 EKPKE
+1112 
-1117 SAFSFTK
+1117 TK

-1150 SFNKPSEEKPKEPAF
+1150 SFNKPSDEKPKEPAF

-1296 QSTDFFT
+1296 QSTDFFK

-1562 PTCQKA
+1562 PTCQKV